1 MLIAGTSC
9 VDYSNLN
16 NEKQDIDA
24 NGESGRTFRG
34 MMSWVKRHRPP
45 LVIMENV
52 CSAPWDQIITYWAKN
67 KYTANQ
73 MRVDTK
79 NYYIPHTRT
88 RGYLLAVDE
97 KHSSLAKKWTDLVGD
112 MKRPASSTLD
122 AFLLPT
128 DDARIHQAR
137 EKLVRETEKERVGR
151 LDWNRCEN
159 RHQRARLEEELGNKR
174 PLTGWEEGGQCK
186 LPDFA
191 WNDWGIGQVERVWD
205 LMDISVLRDAK
216 KGVDPSFKS

>member
-1 MLIAGTSC
+1 M
-9 VDYSNLN
+9 
-16 NEKQDIDA
+16 
-24 NGESGRTFRG
+24 
-34 MMSWVKRHRPP
+34 
-45 LVIMENV
+45 VIMENV

-79 NYYIPHTRT
+79 NYYITHTRT

-137 EKLVRETEKERVGR
+137 EKLVRNRRPATANELDRRLGALVREDLDDAVRQETIEEPEGDRKVARAHFELQEER
-151 LDWNRCEN
+151 
-159 RHQRARLEEELGNKR
+159 RARDDASGDGESRAPRDVGVAH
-174 PLTGWEEGGQCK
+174 Q
-186 LPDFA
+186 
-191 WNDWGIGQVERVWD
+191 
-205 LMDISVLRDAK
+205 SVPFRL
-216 KGVDPSFKS
+216 